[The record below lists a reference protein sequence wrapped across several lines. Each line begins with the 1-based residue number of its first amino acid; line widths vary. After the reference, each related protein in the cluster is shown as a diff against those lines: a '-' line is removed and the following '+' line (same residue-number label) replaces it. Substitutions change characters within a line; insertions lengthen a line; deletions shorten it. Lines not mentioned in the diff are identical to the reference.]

1 MWVNIIKDDS
11 IIFRSWQNIR
21 NETKLSDGAL
31 SISYAAVQKIDSM
44 IDDLKQET
52 IFIVG
57 AGVTGKLVAQNFK
70 KRGADNIIIT
80 NRDLDRGQKLASEVN
95 GEFLPFEIFNKYIHK
110 ASILITCT
118 NASYNIITY
127 KEILEISK
135 IKKNLF

>member
-1 MWVNIIKDDS
+1 MLCNWKVS
-11 IIFRSWQNIR
+11 C
-21 NETKLSDGAL
+21 TKF
-31 SISYAAVQKIDSM
+31 Q
-44 IDDLKQET
+44 
-52 IFIVG
+52 
-57 AGVTGKLVAQNFK
+57 

-135 IKKNLF
+135 IKKKLILMDLSVPRNIESSISNIDNWQLIIN